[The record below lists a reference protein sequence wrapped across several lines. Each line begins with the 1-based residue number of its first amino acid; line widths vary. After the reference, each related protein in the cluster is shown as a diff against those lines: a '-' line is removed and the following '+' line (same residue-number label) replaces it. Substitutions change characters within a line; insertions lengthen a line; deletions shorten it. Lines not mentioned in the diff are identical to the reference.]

1 MKKLIIPALAL
12 ASLAAAWTYA
22 QSSTATTVAI
32 VVTTCGSGVIYLA
45 GRDAPL
51 TVDVKGQTC

>member
-1 MKKLIIPALAL
+1 MKKLVIAGLALGALAG
-12 ASLAAAWTYA
+12 AWTYA
-22 QSSTATTVAI
+22 QSQTAQTVAI

-51 TVDVKGQTC
+51 TVDVNGQTC